1 MLNDEAFPFFIQC
14 KSIKTDFS
22 FVLKYHQF
30 KLYIYIYICSST
42 EIKVNVLTAITVSHC
57 FYSLH

>member
-1 MLNDEAFPFFIQC
+1 MYLKLVCAEKMLNDEAFPFFIQC

-30 KLYIYIYICSST
+30 KLYIYIYIY
-42 EIKVNVLTAITVSHC
+42 VAALR
-57 FYSLH
+57 